1 MKKSQAQSIT
11 TLQVS
16 PDEDRRKRMKQYSIA
31 MSVRMVCVILCF
43 FVPGWWLLV
52 CAIGA
57 IVLPYLAVVLANNGS
72 RVAPSRIQPPAGVV
86 AVREPQG
93 DNR

>member
-11 TLQVS
+11 TLQLS

-57 IVLPYLAVVLANNGS
+57 IVLPYLAVVLANNGA
-72 RVAPSRIQPPAGVV
+72 RTAPTSIQPPAGVIV
-86 AVREPQG
+86 VREPRSDQQ
-93 DNR
+93 